1 MTTVH
6 PVIGTS
12 SGKVDARGSVTPS
25 SGSTSEAD
33 GRTHILK
40 SGNGHGP
47 TCGPH
52 SEPTSG
58 LNLPVQQGLLA
69 PVELRAKE
77 RSPALGA
84 TALSQVPGVSF
95 TTASE
100 TVKAGGRTYQVVGH
114 CAHGPIVILERDAKS
129 VEEPEEEPEDEC
141 TRRLYHLNPSP
152 LFGIGFPTL
161 YSYFLMLHSA
171 PSDCIHIL
179 SNFQ

>member
-1 MTTVH
+1 MD
-6 PVIGTS
+6 TS
-12 SGKVDARGSVTPS
+12 SGKVDARCSVTPS

-33 GRTHILK
+33 GRTHILE

-58 LNLPVQQGLLA
+58 LNLPVPQGLLE
-69 PVELRAKE
+69 PVELTAKAE
-77 RSPALGA
+77 PSPALGA
-84 TALSQVPGVSF
+84 TALSQVPGVGF
-95 TTASE
+95 TTESG

-114 CAHGPIVILERDAKS
+114 CAHGPIVILERDVKR
-129 VEEPEEEPEDEC
+129 VEELEEEPEDEC
-141 TRRLYHLNPSP
+141 TRWLYHLNPSP